1 MTNDAVEL
9 DSREKLEQHLKDKKP
24 LKNCEFQALDLTP
37 YQEFGKESLADSV
50 FLGCTLTPEALV
62 NANKS
67 GAIIFPRPKKGT
79 IPYDTFRSQLYTVEE
94 LYDGYVPGEAGS
106 YLKSFDARVFKHFH
120 ETGDNN
126 PSSAAESLYRR
137 MHDHGISDALEE
149 FISQQKVV
157 AIMGGHKIGRDKPE
171 YLGVARI
178 ARELTNL
185 GFLVISG
192 GGPGAME
199 AANLGAW
206 FAKRPLTELQA
217 AVEIL
222 KTVPG
227 FEKIDQWLDTAFK
240 VRATYPI
247 KDVAGSQSLGIPTW
261 LYGHEPPN
269 AFATV
274 LAKYF
279 ANSEREDGLLAIA
292 TYGVIFAP
300 GSAGTIQE
308 VFQDAAQNHYKSVP
322 PKVASPMIFF
332 GDGYWKWNK
341 PVFPLL
347 SQLAAGMDYASLLMI
362 TDSEA
367 DIVKRISTFKVP

>member
-1 MTNDAVEL
+1 MPTSSVEL
-9 DSREKLEQHLKDKKP
+9 DSREKLEQHLKDRKP
-24 LKNCEFQALDLTP
+24 LTNCEFQALDVTSYPEFEKEPLT
-37 YQEFGKESLADSV
+37 DSV
-50 FLGCTLTPEALV
+50 FLGCKLTPDIAI
-62 NANKS
+62 NASNS
-67 GAIIFPRPKKGT
+67 GAIVFPRPSSV
-79 IPYDTFRSQLYTVEE
+79 PYDTFRSQLYTVEE
-94 LYDGYVPGEAGS
+94 LYKGYVTGQAGS
-106 YLKSFDARVFKHFH
+106 YQKSFDAIVFKHFH
-120 ETGDNN
+120 DTGDNN
-126 PSSAAESLYRR
+126 PPSAVESLYRR
-137 MHDHGISDALEE
+137 MHDHGVSDALEE
-149 FISQQKVV
+149 YITKKKVV

-206 FAKRPLTELQA
+206 FAKRPLTELEA
-217 AVEIL
+217 AVGIL
-222 KTVPG
+222 KTAPG
-227 FEKIDQWLDTAFK
+227 FENTDAWLDTAFK
-240 VRATYPI
+240 VRQTYPI

-269 AFATV
+269 TFATV

-322 PKVASPMIFF
+322 PKIASPMIFF
-332 GDGYWKWNK
+332 GEGYWKWNK

-347 SQLAAGMDYASLLMI
+347 AQLAAGMEYASLLMI
-362 TDSEA
+362 SDSET
-367 DIVKRISTFKVP
+367 DIIKRIAGFKVP